1 MCIRDRGYVTNG
13 VHLPTWCAAEW
24 KKLFKD
30 NFDENFFCDQSNQK
44 IWEAV
49 YGIPDEEIWNTRLK
63 QKAKLLDYIK
73 SKCSKDWLRS
83 QAVSYTH
90 LGYFQP
96 EPAYGGS
103 LCLLI

>member
-1 MCIRDRGYVTNG
+1 M
-13 VHLPTWCAAEW
+13 E
-24 KKLFKD
+24 KLFKD

-83 QAVSYTH
+83 QVDPALSVSI
-90 LGYFQP
+90 LRDSIPMPF
-96 EPAYGGS
+96 
-103 LCLLI
+103 

>member
-1 MCIRDRGYVTNG
+1 M
-13 VHLPTWCAAEW
+13 E
-24 KKLFKD
+24 KLFKD

-73 SKCSKDWLRS
+73 ANAAR
-83 QAVSYTH
+83 TG
-90 LGYFQP
+90 LGVR
-96 EPAYGGS
+96 
-103 LCLLI
+103 LIRH